1 MNIRVEGSSSEESDG
16 RWNRIAASSAKCKEN
31 KARWNFYQGQRP
43 LGGLHR
49 ASPSPFRASYFTSG
63 LHPPGAAAQRLTTY
77 LYKRWSYRSSS
88 FTHSIFALRS
98 AHRSFPPVGPRLK
111 SLYSSIARPSQ

>member
-1 MNIRVEGSSSEESDG
+1 MRGREGLSCRLKPTSFELTMPFLSQ
-16 RWNRIAASSAKCKEN
+16 A
-31 KARWNFYQGQRP
+31 RP

-49 ASPSPFRASYFTSG
+49 ASPLLFRASYFTSG
-63 LHPPGAAAQRLTTY
+63 LHPPDAAAQRLTTY
-77 LYKRWSYRSSS
+77 LYKRWSYRFSS

-98 AHRSFPPVGPRLK
+98 AHRSFTPVGPRLK

>member
-1 MNIRVEGSSSEESDG
+1 MRG
-16 RWNRIAASSAKCKEN
+16 RGGLSCKLKPASFELTMPFLSQ
-31 KARWNFYQGQRP
+31 ARR

-49 ASPSPFRASYFTSG
+49 ASPLPFRASYFTSG
-63 LHPPGAAAQRLTTY
+63 LHPPDATAQRLTTY

-98 AHRSFPPVGPRLK
+98 AHRSFPPVGPFCKRARCSRWAHH
-111 SLYSSIARPSQ
+111 SLSKPTFA